1 VRRHAA
7 AVVFAAATIAALTGC
22 AGSFAPID
30 EAQVRA
36 CLQTGGNTTRDAD
49 ALPAL
54 APLAALRRSDGS
66 GTPVV
71 VGRAGRRALSRR
83 PWAVLW
89 FFDTGAKAQEAEQ
102 SGALRGVLRTSRRQ
116 NVVAV
121 FGSGRDGF
129 GRTPTAAQQRR
140 LRSCQDK
147 ATRH

>member
-1 VRRHAA
+1 MRHRAATALAA
-7 AVVFAAATIAALTGC
+7 AALAALVGC
-22 AGSFAPID
+22 DGSFAPID
-30 EAQVRA
+30 EAQVRS
-36 CLQTGGNTTRDAD
+36 CLQTGGNTTRDAG
-49 ALPAL
+49 ALPAV
-54 APLAALRRSDGS
+54 APLSALRRTDGS

-71 VGRAGRRALSRR
+71 VGRAGRRPRSRR

-89 FFDTGAKAQEAEQ
+89 FFETGAKAQEAER

-121 FGSGRDGF
+121 FGSARNGF